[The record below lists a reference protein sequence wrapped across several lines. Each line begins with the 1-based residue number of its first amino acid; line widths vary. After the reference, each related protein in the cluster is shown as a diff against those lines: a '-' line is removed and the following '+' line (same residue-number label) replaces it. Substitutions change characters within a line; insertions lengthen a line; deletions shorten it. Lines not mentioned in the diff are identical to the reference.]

1 MTSKRAMLFID
12 AQNLIN
18 GAASYNEDGLNYDID
33 KLVEQLTGEYDLL
46 RGYWF
51 DSYRPGKKDSKHG
64 FYTFLETNGFRVE
77 SVELSGSEGD
87 YREKEADIRLATE
100 LIAHGFNDSY
110 DVAVVITGDKDFL
123 RAIRHV
129 QDQGKVVK
137 AAAFEHTMSGD
148 LKRTVDDF
156 INLDEIA
163 DKIAE

>member
-18 GAASYNEDGLNYDID
+18 GAASYSEEGLNYDID
-33 KLVEQLTGEYDLL
+33 KLVEQLTGDYDLL

-51 DSYRPGKKDSKHG
+51 DSYRPGEKDQKYG

-137 AAAFEHTMSGD
+137 CAAFEHTMSGD
-148 LKRTVDDF
+148 LKRTVDEF
-156 INLDEIA
+156 TSL
-163 DKIAE
+163 DKIADDIAQ

>member
-1 MTSKRAMLFID
+1 
-12 AQNLIN
+12 
-18 GAASYNEDGLNYDID
+18 
-33 KLVEQLTGEYDLL
+33 
-46 RGYWF
+46 
-51 DSYRPGKKDSKHG
+51 
-64 FYTFLETNGFRVE
+64 
-77 SVELSGSEGD
+77 
-87 YREKEADIRLATE
+87 LATE

-163 DKIAE
+163 DKIAK

>member
-51 DSYRPGKKDSKHG
+51 DSYRPGEKDSKHG

-163 DKIAE
+163 DKIAK